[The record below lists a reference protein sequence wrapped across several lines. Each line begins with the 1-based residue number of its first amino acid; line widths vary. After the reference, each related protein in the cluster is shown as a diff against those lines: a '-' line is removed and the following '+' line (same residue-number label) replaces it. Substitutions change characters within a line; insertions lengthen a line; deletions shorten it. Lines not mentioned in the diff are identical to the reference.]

1 MGIRAEPLD
10 ARRGAPQEPR
20 RPDRRP
26 TFDETFGAPGR
37 YLGWVLA
44 LVVAVVI
51 AVSLA
56 RVVLQAADASAQVE
70 QLRAS
75 NDELRARVE
84 ALAAEKHV
92 VTSPIFVDVA
102 GRAHGYGDPDERAFG
117 LLPGGPPAPRLDVPA
132 VSASDHRGSP
142 LEAWLTALLGP

>member
-1 MGIRAEPLD
+1 MGTRAEHVD
-10 ARRGAPQEPR
+10 ARRVEPR
-20 RPDRRP
+20 DPRRDERRP

-37 YLGWVLA
+37 YLGWLLAVL
-44 LVVAVVI
+44 VAIFV

-70 QLRAS
+70 QLRTS
-75 NDELRARVE
+75 NAELRARVD
-84 ALAAEKHV
+84 ALAAEKRI

-117 LLPGGPPAPRLDVPA
+117 LLPGGPPPPRLATQPA
-132 VSASDHRGSP
+132 TETGNAGSP
-142 LEAWLTALLGP
+142 LDAWLTALLGT